1 MSLDDRA
8 IARQF
13 SRAAGSYD
21 AHAALQREV
30 GERLMERLDGL
41 QFQPEA
47 ILDLGCGTGVQARAL
62 SARFPGAR
70 LIASDLSGPMLK
82 HARGRRGWWKKC
94 FEMIQANASAL
105 PLAEDSLDLVFCNLM
120 LQWCEQPEQV
130 FAGLRRALKPGGLLL
145 LSTFGLDTLSELRQA
160 WATVDSAPHVGR
172 FTDVQRLGTALT
184 RAGFAE
190 PVLDTDWLT
199 TTYAR
204 PLDLLAELKGLGATH
219 ADQTR
224 ARGLMPPARL
234 RAALSAYDAFRLDDG
249 RYPATWEVVYAS
261 AWAPEH
267 GQPVRDGQGEI
278 ASVPV
283 SSLKVLKRP

>member
-21 AHAALQREV
+21 QHAELQREV
-30 GERLMERLDGL
+30 GERLMDRLEGIK
-41 QFQPEA
+41 FEPTT
-47 ILDLGCGTGVQARAL
+47 ILDLGCGTGVQSQAL
-62 SARFPGAR
+62 HARFPGAR
-70 LIASDLSGPMLK
+70 LIASDLSGAMLRQ
-82 HARGRRGWWKKC
+82 ARGRRGWWKKR
-94 FEMIQANASAL
+94 FDLIQANARAL

-130 FAGLRRALKPGGLLL
+130 FASLRRALKPGGLLL
-145 LSTFGLDTLSELRQA
+145 VSTFGLDTLHELRQA
-160 WATVDSAPHVGR
+160 WAAVDSAPHVGR
-172 FTDVQRLGTALT
+172 FTDAQKLGSALT

-204 PLDLLAELKGLGATH
+204 PQDLLKELKGLGATN
-219 ADQTR
+219 ADEAR

-234 RAALSAYDAFRLDDG
+234 RAALAAYEGFRLDDG

-267 GQPVRDGQGEI
+267 GQPMRDGRGEV

-283 SSLKVLKRP
+283 SSLKVLKR

>member
-21 AHAALQREV
+21 QHAELQREV
-30 GERLMERLDGL
+30 GERLMDRLDGL
-41 QFQPEA
+41 RFEPTT
-47 ILDLGCGTGVQARAL
+47 ILDLGCGTGVQAQAL
-62 SARFPGAR
+62 HATFPKTR
-70 LIASDLSGPMLK
+70 LIASDLSGAMLK
-82 HARGRRGWWKKC
+82 QARGRRGWWKKR
-94 FEMIQANASAL
+94 FDLIQANARAL
-105 PLAEDSLDLVFCNLM
+105 PLADDSLDLVFCNLM

-130 FAGLRRALKPGGLLL
+130 FASLRRALKPGGLLL
-145 LSTFGLDTLSELRQA
+145 VSTFGLDTLHELRQA
-160 WATVDSAPHVGR
+160 WAAVDSAPHVGH
-172 FTDVQRLGTALT
+172 FTDAQKLGSALT

-199 TTYAR
+199 TTYSQPR
-204 PLDLLAELKGLGATH
+204 DLLKELKGLGATN
-219 ADQTR
+219 ADESR
-224 ARGLMPPARL
+224 MRGLMPPARL
-234 RAALSAYDAFRLDDG
+234 RAALAAYESFRLEDG

-267 GQPVRDGQGEI
+267 GQPMRDGQGEI

-283 SSLKVLKRP
+283 SSLKVLKR